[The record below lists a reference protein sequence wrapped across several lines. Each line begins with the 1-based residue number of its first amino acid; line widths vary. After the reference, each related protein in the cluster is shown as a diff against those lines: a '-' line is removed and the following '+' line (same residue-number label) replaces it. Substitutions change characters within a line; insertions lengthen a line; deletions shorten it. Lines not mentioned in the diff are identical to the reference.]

1 MEETVTKTILVIPV
15 ASIENV
21 EPKIFAFGIPFS
33 KYNSSLKDKEVKN
46 YKLFIYFREKNLHLT

>member
-1 MEETVTKTILVIPV
+1 VEETVTKTILVIPV

-33 KYNSSLKDKEVKN
+33 KYNSSLKHKEVKN
-46 YKLFIYFREKNLHLT
+46 